1 MAQPLGRDGAIPLL
15 EAAAH
20 LLRRTP
26 PATLLCSLMGTA
38 PLALGLLLFWND
50 VTSPHTTNAT
60 CAIESAVLA
69 LLLAWMNCWRA
80 VFAGRLRR
88 QLTGAPDSPWNWR
101 RTWRLFGGQAFLG
114 SSKLVVLPLSALIIF
129 PFAWMVAFYRSAA
142 VLADR
147 DDLDPLQVISRARQL
162 AGLQRLQSWAVLPI
176 FAFAYLVLA
185 VNLALTLA
193 ALPQLVRVL
202 TGYESEF
209 SRSGVFFVFTPLF
222 LLSVIFISW
231 MAFDPFIQAVYCV
244 RCFRGESVR
253 TGEDLRAGL
262 RALRIAGAVLL
273 LLILPIR
280 SFSAVSTAE
289 LEKSVRQAM
298 QSHEYDWRL
307 PAPPAPAQHV
317 PWLIKVTDRLV
328 DGVKSVLGAIRD
340 AIHRLLDWLRNRLNL
355 PMPQGGKAPARGL
368 HWGLYILI
376 GVVVVVAIWIAWQRR
391 WLRGQ
396 RPRAAAHALPAVRLD
411 AEDLSP
417 DRLPEESWLS
427 LAARSLEEQNFR
439 FALRAFYL
447 ANLAWLGR
455 REFLTIHPGK
465 TNREYELELRRKAR
479 TYAEARQLFSAN
491 VADFERAWYGLH
503 EVTASDANEFSVRV
517 DQMKSILI
525 PPQGAAA

>member
-1 MAQPLGRDGAIPLL
+1 MAQPLGRDGAVPLL
-15 EAAAH
+15 EGAAH

-26 PATLLCSLMGTA
+26 LATLLCSLMGTA
-38 PLALGLLLFWND
+38 PFALGLLLFWND
-50 VTSPHTTNAT
+50 VTSPRTTNAT

-114 SSKLVVLPLSALIIF
+114 SSKLLVLPLSAVIVF
-129 PFAWMVAFYRSAA
+129 PFAWVVAFYRSTA

-162 AGLQRLQSWAVLPI
+162 AGLQRLQSWAVLPV
-176 FAFAYLVLA
+176 FLFLYVMLA

-193 ALPQLVRVL
+193 SLPQLVRVF

-222 LLSVIFISW
+222 LLSVIAISW

-262 RALRIAGAVLL
+262 RALRAAGAVLL
-273 LLILPIR
+273 LLLIPLR
-280 SFSAVSTAE
+280 SFAAVSPAE

-298 QSHEYDWRL
+298 QSHEYDWRV

-317 PWLIKVTDRLV
+317 PWLIRMTDRVV
-328 DGVKSVLGAIRD
+328 DGIRAVVDFIRD
-340 AIHRLLDWLRNRLNL
+340 AIHRFLDWMRNRLNL
-355 PMPQGGKAPARGL
+355 PGPPPGKAPARGL
-368 HWGLYILI
+368 HWGIYILI
-376 GVVVVVAIWIAWQRR
+376 GVVAAVALWMAWRRR
-391 WLRGQ
+391 WLHVPQ
-396 RPRAAAHALPAVRLD
+396 AKTAAHVLPAVRLD

-417 DRLPEESWLS
+417 DRLPEESWLA

-455 REFLTIHPGK
+455 REFLAIHPGK

-479 TYAEARQLFSAN
+479 PFAEARQLFSAN
-491 VADFERAWYGLH
+491 IADFERAWYGLH
-503 EVTASDANEFSVRV
+503 EVTASDAGEFSARV
-517 DQMKSILI
+517 DQMKSILVAA
-525 PPQGAAA
+525 QGAAA